1 MTDAAGHPGFEWGTT
16 VSRRAGSSIPFL
28 MYEPRRRHLLELLGD
43 VARWPG
49 RDLIVQGERR
59 ISTEQFLGAVDL
71 AAAHL
76 TKRGVGPGDRVL
88 LLAPNSP
95 EWVVAFWAVVAAG
108 AVVAPG
114 NGWWSAD
121 EVAHAVDLLAPAL
134 VVGDDRRL
142 APVGDRPARLTITEL
157 QGIVDEAPR
166 RHSGASPASP
176 VGNRPPPTPPGQED
190 DPAVIIFTSGT
201 TGLPKG
207 GVLAHRSVIANLHN
221 LLAVSKRLPHTLP
234 PDSRGHVN
242 LHTFP
247 LFHIGGVQVM
257 CFGLVTGGTLVF
269 LEGRFETGKVLDAI
283 ERERV
288 DVWGAVPTMA
298 LRVLDDP
305 TLGRRDLTGIRSIS
319 LGGAPVPA
327 ELVQRLHA
335 AFPNARRRVSTAYG
349 MTEAGGTVA
358 AGSGA
363 VMAEHPGTSGRPLPV
378 VELRIAEPDA
388 SGAGEIL
395 VRTPGQMLGYWDDAA
410 GTPVD
415 GDGFLHTGDL
425 GRVDDGLLW
434 VVGRTKDVVIR
445 GGENIAAPRVE
456 AVLLEHPAV
465 AEVAVVGLP
474 DPVWGEEVAAAIVAR
489 TGTAPA
495 ADVLAEFAAG
505 RLAHFEVPARWWL
518 RDEPLPVNDAGKV
531 DKRALKAAWP
541 SQDLTRSER

>member
-1 MTDAAGHPGFEWGTT
+1 
-16 VSRRAGSSIPFL
+16 
-28 MYEPRRRHLLELLGD
+28 MYQPRRRHLLEFLDD

-49 RDLIVQGERR
+49 RDLIVQGDRR

-71 AAAHL
+71 TAAHL
-76 TKRGVGPGDRVL
+76 TKQGVGPGDRVL
-88 LLAPNSP
+88 LLAPNSA
-95 EWVVAFWAVVAAG
+95 EWVVAFWAVLATG

-121 EVAHAVDLLAPAL
+121 EAAHAVDLLTPGL

-142 APVGDRPARLTITEL
+142 AHIGDEPTRLTITEL
-157 QGIVDEAPR
+157 QDIVDESPS
-166 RHSGASPASP
+166 RHG
-176 VGNRPPPTPPGQED
+176 PPPTPPGQED

-207 GVLAHRSVIANLHN
+207 AVLAHRSVIANLHN
-221 LLAVSKRLPHTLP
+221 LLAVSKRLPNTLP
-234 PDSRGHVN
+234 PDSRGPVN

-257 CFGLVTGGTLVF
+257 CFGMVTGGTLVF
-269 LEGRFETGKVLDAI
+269 LEGRFETGKVLNAI

-305 TLGRRDLTGIRSIS
+305 TLGQRDLTGIRSIS

-335 AFPNARRRVSTAYG
+335 AFPNARRGVSTAYG

-378 VELRIAEPDA
+378 VELRIDEPDDR
-388 SGAGEIL
+388 GAGEIL

-410 GTPVD
+410 GTPID
-415 GDGFLHTGDL
+415 CDGFLHTGDL

-456 AVLLEHPAV
+456 AVLLKHPDV

-474 DPVWGEEVAAAIVAR
+474 DPVWGEEVAAAVVAR
-489 TGTAPA
+489 SGATPTTEA
-495 ADVLAEFAAG
+495 LAEFAAG
-505 RLAHFEVPARWWL
+505 RLAHFEMPARWWL

-541 SQDLTRSER
+541 SHRTRPGPSR